1 MCFQSANESDYWPA
15 TAAKRL
21 LNFTR
26 VLRFRWEKSTPDD
39 PQGGDNR
46 HGKVDTH
53 DSPDRASNHY
63 CEDGQQRMDLQFVA
77 HDAWGNPVVHRY
89 PPQAKQRGHPNPVS
103 VHYEPNRGNDSQRR
117 NPAGDGNKFQQPGH
131 KPQSERVAVA
141 QEQHRDG
148 TISQRQHSKDDLGP
162 DVRRSMLFR
171 SAAKARA
178 SP

>member
-1 MCFQSANESDYWPA
+1 MGPPSQQEIALFSGRLEFWRSTGSRPRGFVSRPPTNQTTGPLQRSAQ
-15 TAAKRL
+15 RL

-63 CEDGQQRMDLQFVA
+63 CEDGQQRMDFQFVA

-89 PPQAKQRGHPNPVS
+89 PPQAKQRGHPNQVG

-117 NPAGDGNKFQQPGH
+117 NPADDGNK
-131 KPQSERVAVA
+131 
-141 QEQHRDG
+141 
-148 TISQRQHSKDDLGP
+148 
-162 DVRRSMLFR
+162 
-171 SAAKARA
+171 
-178 SP
+178 